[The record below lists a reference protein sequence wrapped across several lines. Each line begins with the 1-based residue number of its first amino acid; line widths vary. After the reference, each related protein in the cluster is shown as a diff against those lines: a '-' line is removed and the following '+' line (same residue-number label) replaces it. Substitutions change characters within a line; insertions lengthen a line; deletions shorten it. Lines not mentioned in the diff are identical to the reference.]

1 MANCHSTIQSVSQSV
16 SRLGRQAGKARQSVR
31 QAVRQQAVR
40 QAVTQSVSQ
49 ALFTFRC
56 ILLGGCLAAMHY
68 AACLPACLSSHSLSL
83 ARSCCLFEIYYGP
96 DEAAVLLLLRISPSC
111 DKMLDT
117 FLNGQSFW
125 LARDCRLLL
134 APPPQSPLEL
144 GLQLAPSLS
153 ATF

>member
-1 MANCHSTIQSVSQSV
+1 M
-16 SRLGRQAGKARQSVR
+16 R
-31 QAVRQQAVR
+31 
-40 QAVTQSVSQ
+40 
-49 ALFTFRC
+49 
-56 ILLGGCLAAMHY
+56 
-68 AACLPACLSSHSLSL
+68 
-83 ARSCCLFEIYYGP
+83 LFEIYYGP
-96 DEAAVLLLLRISPSC
+96 DAIAAAAAVLLLLLWISPSC

-134 APPPQSPLEL
+134 APPPLNPLEL